1 MKNKIIFGTAC
12 YLMNNIIRIRKRT
25 WTTTLPS
32 GKAWKQP
39 YVACLNGI
47 DQAGQFK
54 RNFMQRNDVNL
65 NGVDAFEWYLPEG
78 TMVEFG
84 WCFNNLDSYDAD
96 THYLMMVD
104 GKWIEITKDQM
115 TRNMENK

>member
-12 YLMNNIIRIRKRT
+12 YLLGNTIRIRKRDWKT
-25 WTTTLPS
+25 ALPN

-39 YVACLNGI
+39 YVATLHGI
-47 DQAGQFK
+47 DQSGQFM
-54 RNFMQRNDVNL
+54 RAFLTRNDVNL
-65 NGVDAFEWYLPEG
+65 NGVDALEWHLPEG

-84 WCFNNLDSYDAD
+84 WVYDNIYSYDAN